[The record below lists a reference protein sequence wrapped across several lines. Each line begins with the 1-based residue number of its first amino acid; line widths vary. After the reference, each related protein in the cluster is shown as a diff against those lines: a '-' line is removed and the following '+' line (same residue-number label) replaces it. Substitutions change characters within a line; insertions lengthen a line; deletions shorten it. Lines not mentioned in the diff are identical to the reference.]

1 MRRLLLALALLGV
14 AVAAPAPDRAAAQ
27 GQRDPSASLGLA
39 DVDRSRTAFVYMP
52 AEGEMRVQ
60 YNAKWQ
66 TAIIIF
72 LPSADGKS
80 WQESWRSTDMKST
93 KTRAGVSPHI
103 VTAWARRSDKGPNEP
118 WQQSQYEIKGI
129 DGGFRIGFNDGREP
143 KFDDAI
149 VEFVWGTPGVV
160 GSIPSAR
167 GTSGAQSK
175 AEERFPQSGAG
186 PGVPGAG
193 APAPAPG
200 QGGQGPVP
208 LPGGS
213 PERGAR

>member
-1 MRRLLLALALLGV
+1 MRRLLLASALLGL

-93 KTRAGVSPHI
+93 TTRAGVSPHI

-118 WQQSQYEIKGI
+118 WRQSQYEIKGI

-149 VEFVWGTPGVV
+149 VEFVWGGRPGVV
-160 GSIPSAR
+160 GSI
-167 GTSGAQSK
+167 
-175 AEERFPQSGAG
+175 
-186 PGVPGAG
+186 VPGAG
-193 APAPAPG
+193 SSSAQQSGAAAPAPAPAASPG
-200 QGGQGPVP
+200 RGPLGLP
-208 LPGGS
+208 LPGDS
-213 PERGAR
+213 PEKGAR